1 MNMGVRVD
9 KDGSGILSV
18 TLSRPDRRNAFD
30 EDMIDRLLTIYSHEA
45 HAADVRALVL
55 RGQDGHFSA
64 GFDLKSRAQKPLVE
78 SMRQVGA
85 LYAAIAAAPVLTV
98 ALVEG
103 VAFGGA
109 VGLIAASDLV
119 IAARSARFA
128 CPEGRHGLLPAVMAT
143 FLTRA
148 IGPRHAMAMVATAGA
163 ISAEQALCWGLVSE
177 LVEDASALETR
188 RAELIDQIV
197 RTGPAMSRSAR
208 VLISLASG
216 GLADDA
222 MLERAI
228 AMAVESRKG
237 EEACEGIR
245 AFREG
250 RRPKWADGV

>member
-128 CPEGRHGLLPAVMAT
+128 CPEGRHGLLPA
-143 FLTRA
+143 A

-228 AMAVESRKG
+228 AMAVQSRKG